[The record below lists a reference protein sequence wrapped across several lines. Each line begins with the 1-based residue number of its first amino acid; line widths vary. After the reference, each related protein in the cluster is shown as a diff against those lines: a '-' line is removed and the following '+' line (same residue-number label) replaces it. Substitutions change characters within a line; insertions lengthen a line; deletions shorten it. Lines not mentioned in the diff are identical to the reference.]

1 MRRETQASD
10 RDASSA
16 SPKLRTP
23 EAAKHLGLAAATL
36 AKLRCVGG
44 GPLFTKLGRA
54 VVYTVD
60 DLEKWVAAQGKR
72 RSTCDE

>member
-1 MRRETQASD
+1 MPEETQANG
-10 RDASSA
+10 RDASRVSL
-16 SPKLRTP
+16 KLRTP
-23 EAAKHLGLAAATL
+23 AAAEHLGLAPATL

-60 DLEKWVAAQGKR
+60 DLEQWVAAQGKR